1 MADDTRDPDNDQAR
15 PRPQGPANTMPGGMA
30 HTAGGKTKEE
40 LTYFQAVRN
49 LGPEYYLNFYKRP
62 CVRDS
67 QLNGIAAGF
76 LGGGIAGILR
86 SMLIP
91 EFPVQGETENIGE
104 VQKQPEANE
113 STEPVILCTNYGVGA
128 WCVVSCLSYQYCQ
141 YWRSKEKD
149 GIKQMKEIMETKR
162 ANIEAKREARR
173 RAKEEHDKLEEER
186 RKEEERRRSWGYWI
200 NKNVR
205 FW

>member
-1 MADDTRDPDNDQAR
+1 MADDTRDPDNDQ
-15 PRPQGPANTMPGGMA
+15 PRAQPKGPANTMPGGMA
-30 HTAGGKTKEE
+30 HTAGGKTNEE
-40 LTYFQAVRN
+40 LTYFQVVRN
-49 LGPEYYLNFYKRP
+49 LGPDYYLNFYKRP

-76 LGGGIAGILR
+76 VGGGIAGILR
-86 SMLIP
+86 R
-91 EFPVQGETENIGE
+91 PVYI
-104 VQKQPEANE
+104 
-113 STEPVILCTNYGVGA
+113 CTNWGVGT
-128 WCVVSCLSYQYCQ
+128 WCAVSCLSYQYCQ

-149 GIKQMKEIMETKR
+149 GINQMKEIMEKKR

-173 RAKEEHDKLEEER
+173 KAKDEHDRLEEER
-186 RKEEERRRSWGYWI
+186 RREEQRRRSWGYWI